1 MHTPLRH
8 YYHFRNAVLLLK
20 ERWVPGNWKLA
31 NGWRMYLKYFFYSL
45 FAKPR
50 FLHWRMMT
58 LGLWHGL
65 RGITGQ
71 YSGVRRS

>member
-1 MHTPLRH
+1 MHTPLWH
-8 YYHFRNAVLLLK
+8 YYHFRNAVLLSK

-50 FLHWRMMT
+50 FLHWRM
-58 LGLWHGL
+58 WN
-65 RGITGQ
+65 
-71 YSGVRRS
+71 